1 VLEPVPL
8 LVLQSAIPLFDPE
21 AAMAKTTMRRSKSM
35 TGKDGG
41 RKLAAGAGR
50 AKHKSAGEPQRETKD
65 PRDARPRT
73 GSSKQRKP

>member
-1 VLEPVPL
+1 
-8 LVLQSAIPLFDPE
+8 
-21 AAMAKTTMRRSKSM
+21 MAKTTTRKSRNMKSKSM

-65 PRDARPRT
+65 PRDTRPRT
-73 GSSKQRKP
+73 GSSKQRKS